1 MPGDIAARRERT
13 LSSGYALLMGVCLL
27 LTELILTG
35 AAHWAH
41 KVGRKIVELG
51 SWLYVVLGTSLSLFV
66 NPSAYIANI
75 FHFMLL
81 Y

>member
-13 LSSGYALLMGVCLL
+13 LSSGCAYLLGFCLL
-27 LTELILTG
+27 LRELVFSS

-51 SWLYVVLGTSLSLFV
+51 SWLYVVLGASLSLFV